1 MTDKKSKDLA
11 LKVIKRRAI
20 PNQVEATSVFFNYKL
35 NDNLTKEW
43 TDLAESISK
52 VKNNPT
58 MTFKELY
65 ELNTKH
71 TSNIEQLVN
80 SNICQEISP
89 PPSLKESSL
98 DALSKK
104 LASCGNTNSQVWR
117 GGNGTNILL
126 PNIHS
131 HTFDVASIT
140 KQQVQE
146 RLELIQNIEEG
157 LNKNN
162 VRTLAIKQI
171 KDEVKFI
178 FRNYTVDFINI
189 LIEEVLNTSEL
200 YTFSTVFLESFIE
213 SGRKQKD
220 IEGLDEI
227 EDLLTT
233 LYKDNIEPLHKSY
246 PLATKVLNENIIDLF

>member
-1 MTDKKSKDLA
+1 M
-11 LKVIKRRAI
+11 
-20 PNQVEATSVFFNYKL
+20 
-35 NDNLTKEW
+35 
-43 TDLAESISK
+43 
-52 VKNNPT
+52 
-58 MTFKELY
+58 
-65 ELNTKH
+65 
-71 TSNIEQLVN
+71 
-80 SNICQEISP
+80 
-89 PPSLKESSL
+89 
-98 DALSKK
+98 SKK